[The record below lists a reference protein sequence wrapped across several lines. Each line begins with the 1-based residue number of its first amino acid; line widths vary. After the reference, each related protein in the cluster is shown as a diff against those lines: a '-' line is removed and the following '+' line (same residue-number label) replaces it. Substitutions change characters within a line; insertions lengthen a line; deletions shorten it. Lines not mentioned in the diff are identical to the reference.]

1 MHTTRLRPLTPAQQA
16 EVFAEWNDLPHA
28 RITSHHDAAHIFTAS
43 LTELEAWYLAAGGT
57 ITHQPAGDGVTKWTL
72 TTTVNHGTGTPLY
85 VHALA
90 LDTDLIDD
98 YCRPA
103 ITHPTA

>member
-1 MHTTRLRPLTPAQQA
+1 MQATHTRRLTPAQQT
-16 EVFAEWNDLPHA
+16 EVFAEWNNLPHA
-28 RITSHHDAAHIFTAS
+28 RITTHDGAAHVFTAS

-57 ITHQPAGDGVTKWTL
+57 ITQQPVGQGVTKWTL
-72 TTTVNHGTGTPLY
+72 TSTINHRPGRPLL

-103 ITHPTA
+103 LTS